1 MNKVLIK
8 SNSPYKFDRKYL
20 RRKIDQYLKKT
31 GLEEVE
37 LSLAFVG
44 KRKMRHLNKTFRK
57 LNKISDVLAFAQ
69 EEPRLP
75 SGVLMLGDIV
85 VCYPEAQREAID
97 YQEEIDIA
105 IWDFV
110 KHGLNRLTKRKV
122 GAGSPR
128 PIKY

>member
-57 LNKISDVLAFAQ
+57 LNKISDK
-69 EEPRLP
+69 
-75 SGVLMLGDIV
+75 GK
-85 VCYPEAQREAID
+85 
-97 YQEEIDIA
+97 
-105 IWDFV
+105 V
-110 KHGLNRLTKRKV
+110 KFW
-122 GAGSPR
+122 
-128 PIKY
+128 KYFG